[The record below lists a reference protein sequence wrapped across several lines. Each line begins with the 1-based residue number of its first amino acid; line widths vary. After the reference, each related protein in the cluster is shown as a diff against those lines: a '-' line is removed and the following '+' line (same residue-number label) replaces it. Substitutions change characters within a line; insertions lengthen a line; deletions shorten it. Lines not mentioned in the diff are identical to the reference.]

1 MSLEL
6 TWRKISFHRD
16 HRWASSRLSRYVD
29 GELRR
34 RQERRLAQHEGL
46 CPECRRAI
54 RQLRRLV
61 ATLPRLRDREP
72 APDVAERTA
81 RAVRTQIERDR
92 PPPD

>member
-1 MSLEL
+1 MEL

-16 HRWASSRLSRYVD
+16 HRWAGPRLSRYVD
-29 GELRR
+29 GDLRP
-34 RQERRLAQHEGL
+34 RQERRLSHHEGL

-61 ATLPRLRDREP
+61 TTLPGLRERAP
-72 APDVAERTA
+72 APDIGERTA
-81 RAVRTQIERDR
+81 RAVRIEIERDR